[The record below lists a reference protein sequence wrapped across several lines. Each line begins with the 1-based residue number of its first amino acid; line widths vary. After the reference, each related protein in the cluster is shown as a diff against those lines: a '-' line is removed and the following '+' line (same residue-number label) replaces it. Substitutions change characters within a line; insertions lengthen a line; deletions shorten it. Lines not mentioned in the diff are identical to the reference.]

1 MLKRIFEFFRENG
14 PVEEITVVP
23 VPQESTLHFVENMNV
38 PESSDIKPYLRKSS
52 EAREKINNLEEH
64 TKTYK
69 EYCLEKTSNQ
79 HTLKAPGYKIIEK
92 DGSTE
97 TFRIYGDGF
106 IFHGEHKILR
116 IESDH
121 FVKYI
126 QQEYNPITQLTEN
139 AYD

>member
-1 MLKRIFEFFRENG
+1 M
-14 PVEEITVVP
+14 
-23 VPQESTLHFVENMNV
+23 
-38 PESSDIKPYLRKSS
+38 
-52 EAREKINNLEEH
+52 
-64 TKTYK
+64 
-69 EYCLEKTSNQ
+69 
-79 HTLKAPGYKIIEK
+79 LKAPGYKIIEK

-116 IESDH
+116 VESYY

>member
-1 MLKRIFEFFRENG
+1 MLKKIFDFFRENG

-23 VPQESTLHFVENMNV
+23 VTQESTLHFVENMNI

-64 TKTYK
+64 TETYK

-92 DGSTE
+92 TVVRKLS
-97 TFRIYGDGF
+97 
-106 IFHGEHKILR
+106 
-116 IESDH
+116 ESMAMALFFTVNIKS
-121 FVKYI
+121 FV
-126 QQEYNPITQLTEN
+126 
-139 AYD
+139 

>member
-1 MLKRIFEFFRENG
+1 MLKKIFDFFRNEG
-14 PVEEITVVP
+14 PAEEITIFP
-23 VPQESTLHFVENMNV
+23 VTEERKLSFTEHPDI
-38 PESSDIKPYLRKSS
+38 PELSGNLLYKRKES
-52 EAREKINNLEEH
+52 EAREKINNLEEY

-116 IESDH
+116 IESDY

>member
-1 MLKRIFEFFRENG
+1 MLKKIFDFFRENG

-38 PESSDIKPYLRKSS
+38 SESSDIKPYLRKSS
-52 EAREKINNLEEH
+52 EASEKINNLEEH
-64 TKTYK
+64 IKTYK

>member
-1 MLKRIFEFFRENG
+1 MLKKIFDFFRENG
-14 PVEEITVVP
+14 SVEDIRVFPAT
-23 VPQESTLHFVENMNV
+23 QERPLHFVENMNI
-38 PESSDIKPYLRKSS
+38 PESFDSKPYLRKSS
-52 EAREKINNLEEH
+52 EAAEKINSLEEH

-79 HTLKAPGYKIIEK
+79 HTLKAPGYKVIEK
-92 DGSTE
+92 EGSTE

-116 IESDH
+116 IESDY

>member
-1 MLKRIFEFFRENG
+1 MLKKIFDFFRESSS
-14 PVEEITVVP
+14 VKEITVFP
-23 VPQESTLHFVENMNV
+23 VTQESTLHFVENMNI

-52 EAREKINNLEEH
+52 EARERINNLEEH
-64 TKTYK
+64 TENYK

-116 IESDH
+116 IESDY